1 MDYNSARKHLVLPEY
16 GRNVQKMV
24 DFALTVEDRDER
36 NRVVKSIIAIMG
48 NMYPHLRDVS
58 DFRHK
63 LWDHLAIMS
72 DFALDID
79 SPYEAPTREKLAEK
93 PDQLPYNNQR
103 IRYRHYGRT
112 IEALILKAIELE
124 DQKEKDALIL
134 MIANHMKKSFLNWNK
149 DSVPDE
155 KIFKDLVEMSK
166 GKLEIPENMRLR
178 EIREKDFIQKKKPV
192 RKNTRSDN
200 RNDNRNDH
208 RKHNKPRQ

>member
-24 DFALTVEDRDER
+24 DFALTVEDRDQR
-36 NRVVKSIIAIMG
+36 NYVVKSIIAIMG

-72 DFALDID
+72 DFTLDID
-79 SPYEAPTREKLAEK
+79 SPYEAPTREKLAER
-93 PDQLPYNNQR
+93 PDQLPYNTHR

-112 IEALILKAIELE
+112 IDTLILKAIELE
-124 DQKEKDALIL
+124 NPDEKNALIL

-155 KIFKDLVEMSK
+155 KIFKDLREMSK
-166 GKLEIPENMRLR
+166 GELEIPANMRLR
-178 EIREKDFIQKKKPV
+178 EIRDKDFVQRKKPI
-192 RKNTRSDN
+192 RKTPRTDN
-200 RNDNRNDH
+200 RNDNRKQT
-208 RKHNKPRQ
+208 RPRQ

>member
-1 MDYNSARKHLVLPEY
+1 MDYNSDRKHLVLPEY
-16 GRNVQKMV
+16 GRNIQKMV
-24 DFALTVEDRDER
+24 DFALTVEDKDER
-36 NRVVKSIIAIMG
+36 NRVAKSIIAIMG

-72 DFALDID
+72 DFSLDID

-103 IRYRHYGRT
+103 IKYRHYGRT
-112 IEALILKAIELE
+112 VEALISKAIELE

-155 KIFKDLVEMSK
+155 KIIKDLIQMSD
-166 GKLEIPENMRLR
+166 GKLEVPEDLKLR
-178 EIREKDFIQKKKPV
+178 EVREKDFTQKNKK
-192 RKNTRSDN
+192 RKNPRNDN
-200 RNDNRNDH
+200 RNDNR
-208 RKHNKPRQ
+208 KHHKPRQ

>member
-1 MDYNSARKHLVLPEY
+1 MDYNSSRKHLILPEY
-16 GRNVQKMV
+16 GRNVHKMV
-24 DFALTVEDRDER
+24 DFALTVEDKDER

-63 LWDHLAIMS
+63 LWDHIAIMS
-72 DFALDID
+72 DFKIDID

-93 PDQLPYNNQR
+93 PDRLPYNNEK

-112 IEALILKAIELE
+112 VEVLIAKAIELE
-124 DQKEKDALIL
+124 DQDKKNALIL

-155 KIFKDLVEMSK
+155 KIFKDLNELSK
-166 GKLEIPENMRLR
+166 GKLEIPERLKLSEVR
-178 EIREKDFIQKKKPV
+178 EREYVHKAKKK
-192 RKNTRSDN
+192 KNPRSDN
-200 RNDNRNDH
+200 RNDNKNDH
-208 RKHNKPRQ
+208 RKFHKPRA